1 MVWVA
6 LEPRPPQLQVL
17 DPSHT
22 PSICMKKERERVKAD
37 SALESVLLLVCGAAS
52 F

>member
-17 DPSHT
+17 DPSHM
-22 PSICMKKERERVKAD
+22 PSICMKKGCECVKAD
-37 SALESVLLLVCGAAS
+37 SALGSVALVCGAAN

>member
-22 PSICMKKERERVKAD
+22 PSICMKKECERVKAD
-37 SALESVLLLVCGAAS
+37 SALGSVLLLACGAAS